1 MTRLATI
8 LATLVAALCL
18 AACGDDEEAGGSGGS
33 GASGGGG
40 ETRSAIYV
48 STNPRGTNG
57 FLRLIA
63 QGLEQGGRDCGVQ
76 TRVVES
82 TDPTSL
88 QNNLRAAAQQRPDLI
103 VANSFDSVQAIEQL
117 SRQFPEQRWAL
128 VDAAVEGNDRV
139 QGILFREHEGMYLV
153 GAAFGLLASGEYDG
167 FPRSSTVGF
176 VGAVDNPVV
185 RRFSNGFEQG
195 VEAEGDG
202 ARVVTGFGSSFN
214 DPATSK
220 ELALA
225 QRGRG
230 ARYVAGAAA
239 AGNSGVYEAAA
250 ERDFLTSSVDIDER
264 ERDPEHIVIS
274 MVKRSDQPVREAV
287 CSIADGSF
295 RGGPRD
301 FGVAEDAVGPEFLV
315 LPEGELSAP
324 SRLPEPVQQRL
335 RELKDRIASGELTV
349 EP

>member
-18 AACGDDEEAGGSGGS
+18 AACGDDEEGGGSGSAG
-33 GASGGGG
+33 SGGG
-40 ETRSAIYV
+40 EAQRSAIYV
-48 STNPRGTNG
+48 STNPRGTNQ
-57 FLRLIA
+57 FLGLISD
-63 QGLEQGGRDCGVQ
+63 GLEQGGRECGVQ

-128 VDAAVEGNDRV
+128 VDAAIEGNDNV

-167 FPRSSTVGF
+167 FPRSSAVGF

-239 AGNSGVYEAAA
+239 AGNSGVFEAAA
-250 ERDFLTSSVDIDER
+250 ERDFFTSGVDVDER
-264 ERDPEHIVIS
+264 ERDPEHILTS
-274 MVKRSDQPVREAV
+274 MVKRSDQAVRQAV
-287 CSIADGSF
+287 CSVAEGSF
-295 RGGPRD
+295 RGGPQD

-324 SRLPEPVQQRL
+324 SRLPAPVQERL
-335 RELKDRIASGELTV
+335 RELKEQISSGELTV
-349 EP
+349 RP